1 VIPSQKRDEQ
11 LRRGVAD
18 KSACVSA
25 SFLLVPWLSPYPL
38 AMSTRNWYR
47 VFVTL
52 VAIACPCVWL
62 GCAGTTTQ
70 PAQKAKLHIDFLNVG
85 HGDATLITSPT
96 GKTVLIDGGLEEAGA
111 SIVSFLRS
119 KNACPLDMILLTHRH
134 ADHLGGLAH
143 VIESCGARLYLD
155 APYPHASSLYTKLLR
170 VLESRQVPVR
180 QAERGRLIDLGD
192 GARLL
197 LLGPPN
203 PVIEGADSDVN
214 ANSVVS
220 RLDYGKGSVLFAAD
234 AEELAESWLLG
245 SGANLHA
252 TVLKVGHHGSRHSST
267 LRFLKAVMPL
277 AAIVSTEALDTK
289 HPHPETLERLAQVG
303 AQVFRTDLDGIIAVD
318 MNGTSITVHGGA
330 RMEVFKTP

>member
-1 VIPSQKRDEQ
+1 MQ
-11 LRRGVAD
+11 
-18 KSACVSA
+18 
-25 SFLLVPWLSPYPL
+25 WLSPYPL
-38 AMSTRNWYR
+38 AMSTRNRYR
-47 VFVTL
+47 VFATL
-52 VAIACPCVWL
+52 AVLACFCVWL
-62 GCAGTTTQ
+62 DCAGTTAPPTR
-70 PAQKAKLHIDFLNVG
+70 KATLHIDFLNVG

-111 SIVSFLRS
+111 GIVSFLRS

-134 ADHLGGLAH
+134 ADHLGGLVQ

-155 APYPHASSLYTKLLR
+155 APYPHESSIYAKLLR
-170 VLESRQVPVR
+170 VLESRQIPVR
-180 QAERGRLIDLGD
+180 QAERGRIIELGD

-197 LLGPPN
+197 LLGPPS
-203 PVIEGADSDVN
+203 PAIKGADSDVN

-234 AEELAESWLLG
+234 AEELAESWLLE
-245 SGANLHA
+245 SNANLRA

-267 LRFLKAVMPL
+267 LRFLKTVMPM
-277 AAIVSTEALDTK
+277 AAIVSTEAGDTK

-303 AQVFRTDLDGIIAVD
+303 ARVFRTDLDGIIAVE
-318 MNGTSITVHGGA
+318 MNGSSTTVHSGA